1 MKRSRFVPYKIA
13 KEAERLGYTNKLDTL
28 GFYCCRVDV
37 KTGTEYIAW
46 GKHEWDTCGNTG
58 HWVMTD
64 LEAPLWQDITDWLRE
79 EKDIDLVVIKEID
92 SDLLFSP
99 VVYTISTDHEITDT
113 NDDAQKFNDY
123 YDAYEN
129 GILIAFNHID
139 PKEKK

>member
-1 MKRSRFVPYKIA
+1 MKKSRFVPYKIA
-13 KEAERLGYTNKLDTL
+13 KEAERLGYTNKLDAL

-46 GKHEWDTCGNTG
+46 GKYEWDTCGNTG

-79 EKDIDLVVIKEID
+79 EKDIELTIIKVPA
-92 SDLLFSP
+92 SKLLFQPS
-99 VVYTISTDHEITDT
+99 VYTISTDHKIIE
-113 NDDAQKFNDY
+113 DDPQEFNDY

-129 GILIAFNHID
+129 GILIAFNHIHTKG
-139 PKEKK
+139 KE